1 MDSQEVQTMPTQ
13 EAITIEDVNNNII
26 TLNNN
31 IVTIGTTLI
40 FILSIIVGV
49 CLGKVLSL
57 WKR

>member
-1 MDSQEVQTMPTQ
+1 MESQNMQEAPTQ
-13 EAITIEDVNNNII
+13 EAVTIEDINNNLI

-31 IVTIGTTLI
+31 IVSFGTALI

-49 CLGKVLSL
+49 ILGKVLSL